1 MQIID
6 KKSFTTIVV
15 KRITIV
21 IGVYFFLGIM
31 INFSTL
37 FYNMYH
43 KTIFLEENCRYYGS
57 NKNMKNLE
65 SLFNKSN
72 YSYKEHIL
80 NFLISCSTAYS
91 INNKSLV
98 PMIMN
103 NFFIIKEQSN
113 PYLLYN
119 VVSIGG
125 LKTRNKSID
134 DVLSQILGVPSAS
147 VVKTSVYTSDVKT
160 LQDAIQL
167 YHYWKPIVEQSFM
180 VEIKDPPVLSVDLYQ
195 NNHIYNKILFFILAS
210 IYCFVSVR
218 RELIKRNKLKEM
230 I

>member
-6 KKSFTTIVV
+6 KKSVLTIVV
-15 KRITIV
+15 RKITIV

-37 FYNMYH
+37 FYNMYN
-43 KTIFLEENCRYYGS
+43 KTIFLEENCHYYNNS
-57 NKNMKNLE
+57 KNMKNLE
-65 SLFNKSN
+65 NLFNKSN

-80 NFLISCSTAYS
+80 NFLISCSAAYS

-113 PYLLYN
+113 PYLLYK

-134 DVLSQILGVPSAS
+134 DVLSQLLGIPSAS
-147 VVKTSVYTSDVKT
+147 VVKTATYTSDVKT

-167 YHYWKPIVEQSFM
+167 YNYWKPIVEQSYM
-180 VEIKDPPVLSVDLYQ
+180 VEIKDPPVLSMDLYQ
-195 NNHIYNKILFFILAS
+195 NNHIYNKILFFILAL
-210 IYCFVSVR
+210 IYCSISIR
-218 RELIKRNKLKEM
+218 RELIKRNKLQKA